1 MSQSIHFPFGFGEL
15 YLVYRQS
22 ERAPLDWR
30 STDGGST
37 FRWGPLEMVFASR
50 SVLRGVER
58 RRIGSQLRL
67 L

>member
-1 MSQSIHFPFGFGEL
+1 MGQLIHFPFGLEEL

-22 ERAPLDWR
+22 ERAPFDCW

-37 FRWGPLEMVFASR
+37 FKWGPLEMVFSSR
-50 SVLRGVER
+50 SVLRRLER